1 MSILLLKIWA
11 FLKSYWYVP
20 VAIVGSIILIFVFRK
35 KNVDVWEVLE
45 NAVSSHKKELDA
57 ISKIEDD
64 KQKKTEQL
72 HKDYQIQI
80 ANIESQFIKEK
91 QELDKQKK
99 EDIANMVVKYR
110 ENPDLM
116 AKKLADKY
124 GFTIIPP
131 EK

>member
-1 MSILLLKIWA
+1 MPVLVLKIFA
-11 FLKSYWYVP
+11 FLKAYWYVP
-20 VAIVGSIILIFVFRK
+20 IAIIVSIILIFVFRK
-35 KNVDVWEVLE
+35 KNIDVWDILE
-45 NAVSSHKKELDA
+45 NATSSHEKELNA

-91 QELDKQKK
+91 QELDSQKK

-110 ENPDLM
+110 KNPDLM